1 MKKIILILVVIVSLL
16 LSCTMIAS
24 AEVLFGLT
32 AETGNTDFTA
42 NYKSV
47 LSGLPDVS
55 KSTNALVLD
64 SNFNLL
70 GTHINVEYSKN
81 DMNNNKTYSTA
92 GVKVGWEFG
101 PDILT
106 LKVFGGYQEYVFSD
120 TLDNS
125 FTSLVGGLGVESKV
139 AVFTF
144 YGSAL
149 IPIETHFTNSAQ
161 KDNNASLSY
170 VLLGA
175 SYAPLPFVDLCVNYR
190 AMSADSNVLKIS
202 STGYTVGVKI
212 SF

>member
-42 NYKSV
+42 NYKSA
-47 LSGLPDVS
+47 LPLPDVS

-70 GTHINVEYSKN
+70 GTHINVEYSKD
-81 DMNNNKTYSTA
+81 DMNNNKTFSTA

-106 LKVFGGYQEYVFSD
+106 LQVFGGYQEYVFSD

-149 IPIETHFTNSAQ
+149 IPIQTNFSNGAQ
-161 KDNNASLSY
+161 KDDNASLSY
-170 VLLGA
+170 VLVGA
-175 SYAPLPFVDLCVNYR
+175 TYSPLPFVDLCVNYR